1 MTDIILMSL
10 QNEVET
16 STFNDENKVNQY
28 LFSCKYDLTNSL
40 SPSHYL
46 EIIILLSEVIIH

>member
-1 MTDIILMSL
+1 MPGIILMSL

-28 LFSCKYDLTNSL
+28 LFSYKYDLTNTL